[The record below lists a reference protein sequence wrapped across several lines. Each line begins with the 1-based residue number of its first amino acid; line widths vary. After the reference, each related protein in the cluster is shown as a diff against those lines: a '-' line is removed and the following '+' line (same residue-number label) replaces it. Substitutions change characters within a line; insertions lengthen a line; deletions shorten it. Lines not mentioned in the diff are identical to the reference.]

1 MHRVGHIVIVS
12 GLLDPQGRNPKD
24 RPCVV
29 VGVSP
34 PDAVDRLYRVAG
46 ITTTLPDEL
55 TADHVPIPW
64 QRPRHPETGLDERN
78 AALCTW
84 VVRVD
89 ESRII
94 RRIGDTPPRRLLE
107 ITEALTRLAGGLDK
121 ARP

>member
-12 GLLDPQGRNPKD
+12 DVLDPQGRNSKD

-29 VGVSP
+29 VGVSSAD
-34 PDAVDRLYRVAG
+34 DAETLYRVVG
-46 ITTTLPDEL
+46 ITTSLPAEL
-55 TADHVPIPW
+55 TPDHVPIPW
-64 QRPRHPETGLDERN
+64 QRPRHPETGLNERN
-78 AALCTW
+78 AALCSW

-107 ITEALTRLAGGLDK
+107 IAEALKRLAEGLGSST
-121 ARP
+121 P